1 LSAGPFGHRQ
11 PTDTTVWGTPMTSD
25 RTNGL
30 VQMTRTVC
38 SVAADLAQNVER
50 AVVGPARVRTASG
63 NAWEA
68 VCADRDRARRQN
80 EMLRSWSSLRTAGLG
95 ATAPE
100 GGVRQTKSVSV

>member
-1 LSAGPFGHRQ
+1 
-11 PTDTTVWGTPMTSD
+11 MTSD

-68 VCADRDRARRQN
+68 VCADRDRARKRD
-80 EMLRSWSSLRTAGLG
+80 EMLSSWSSLRSSGLG
-95 ATAPE
+95 ATTKE
-100 GGVRQTKSVSV
+100 VGVRQTKSV